1 MIAGAVTAVDG
12 SGPGHTPST
21 RVQTEPPPEGNR
33 SATPVPTQTET
44 AAKAVTA
51 SAGEHALHV
60 NTRVA
65 LDSKTLR
72 AYIQT
77 VTDEPAEKVI
87 HTYPAPGTAQDPN
100 RLIIVA

>member
-1 MIAGAVTAVDG
+1 
-12 SGPGHTPST
+12 
-21 RVQTEPPPEGNR
+21 
-33 SATPVPTQTET
+33 
-44 AAKAVTA
+44 
-51 SAGEHALHV
+51 
-60 NTRVA
+60 VA